1 MTVPGVGLLGITAS
15 TFGIVFIAEL
25 PDKTALATLV
35 LGARFRA
42 RDVIAGA
49 WLAFLFQTA
58 IAVAAGGLLRL
69 FPEKPIHIASGI
81 GFLVFAVLALRRNE
95 AEEIEA
101 EEQAL
106 QDQRRRRRQAWVT
119 SFLVV
124 FAAEW
129 GDLTQLATA
138 ALVARTGSPVGVAL
152 GAIPA
157 LWTVTVLA
165 ATLGGQA
172 GRYLTPVL
180 LNRLSAALFAVV
192 GVVILVTALV

>member
-1 MTVPGVGLLGITAS
+1 MFGIIAT

-35 LGARFRA
+35 LASRFRA

-49 WLAFLFQTA
+49 WLAFLVQTA
-58 IAVAAGGLLRL
+58 ISVTAGAVLQL
-69 FPEKPIHIASGI
+69 FPQKPIHIASGI
-81 GFLVFAVLALRRNE
+81 GFLVFAVLALRRDESEEMQGEEE
-95 AEEIEA
+95 ALERE
-101 EEQAL
+101 
-106 QDQRRRRRQAWVT
+106 RKRHRWAWVT
-119 SFLVV
+119 AFLVV

-138 ALVARTGSPVGVAL
+138 ALVARTGSPIAVAL

-165 ATLGGQA
+165 AILGNQA
-172 GRYLTPVL
+172 GRLLTPVL
-180 LNRLSAALFAVV
+180 LNRISAGLFAIV
-192 GVVILVTALV
+192 GIAILAGAFV